1 MLVAV
6 TALGLSQA
14 TTVLQLSV
22 PEWNP
27 ISVIPERSPAAEEQ
41 LLASLNLIL
50 IDDPSVQ
57 AVNAGS
63 CTWLGFHNT

>member
-6 TALGLSQA
+6 TAFGLSQA

-22 PEWNP
+22 PEWSP
-27 ISVIPERSPAAEEQ
+27 SSDIPERSPAAKEQ

-50 IDDPSVQ
+50 MEEPSVQ

-63 CTWLGFHNT
+63 